1 MVKTKIEW
9 CDSTWNPVT
18 GCRHGC
24 PYCYARGIAQRFG
37 GYTPT
42 YSSAMTFDSGNYE
55 LAEGEQKYKYVC
67 GKDGAAGK
75 KTPAPYPFGFEPTLH
90 RYRLN
95 QPQKWIKPQNVFVCS
110 MADLFGEWV
119 PDSWIEAVF
128 EACEE
133 APQHRYLF
141 LTKNPERMMD
151 IMGKVRN
158 DRWWFG
164 TTITKP
170 EDYFVTSTAKD
181 LNTFLSIEPL
191 LEDFG
196 NLGRNYYDR
205 AYDKEVDL
213 LTKAKW
219 VIIGA
224 ETGNRKDKVVPKAEW
239 VQHITDRCNEA
250 GVPVFM
256 KDSLIPIMG
265 EDRMRREFPWE
276 IETMKKTG
284 QEAGAYADQPTMIP
298 GA

>member
-1 MVKTKIEW
+1 MLKTKIEW

-18 GCRHGC
+18 GCQHGC
-24 PYCYARGIAQRFG
+24 EYCYAKRIAERFSTHEEEMTSAARYFGLGRHGIYEIYEPWSF
-37 GYTPT
+37 
-42 YSSAMTFDSGNYE
+42 SGK
-55 LAEGEQKYKYVC
+55 AE
-67 GKDGAAGK
+67 
-75 KTPAPYPFGFEPTLH
+75 PYPFGFKPTFH
-90 RYRLN
+90 QYRLG
-95 QPQKWIKPQNVFVCS
+95 QPQKWIKPQNIFVCS
-110 MADLFGEWV
+110 MADLFGDWV
-119 PDSWIEAVF
+119 PGRWIEAVF
-128 EACEE
+128 KACEE

-141 LTKNPERMMD
+141 LTKNPEKMMD

-170 EDYFVTSTAKD
+170 EDYFVTSTVKG

-196 NLGRNYYDR
+196 NLGR
-205 AYDKEVDL
+205 AYDKGVDL

-224 ETGNRKDKVVPKAEW
+224 ETGSRKDKVVPKAEW

-256 KDSLIPIMG
+256 KDSLIPIIG
-265 EDRMRREFPWE
+265 DAPGVSLGDRNHEKNGAGSRSIRRPANND
-276 IETMKKTG
+276 TG
-284 QEAGAYADQPTMIP
+284 SVRNG
-298 GA
+298 